1 MAEKKTEETKRI
13 ELQNILEDI
22 LGTSNV
28 YFQPGPSLSLKYPCI
43 IYNRSS
49 VRTMP
54 ADDRIW
60 NCRQQ
65 YSVTV
70 IDYDPDSQIP
80 FDLLEEFQKLIRIES
95 NYRSNGLNHTKLQ
108 LYY

>member
-13 ELQNILEDI
+13 ELQNILENI
-22 LGTSNV
+22 LGSSNV
-28 YFQPGPSLSLKYPCI
+28 YFQPGPSITLHYPCI
-43 IYNRSS
+43 IFNRSS
-49 VRTMP
+49 VRTMS
-54 ADDRIW
+54 ADDVIW
-60 NCRQQ
+60 NCRQS

-80 FDLLEEFQKLIRIES
+80 FDLLDNFKCLIRIES
-95 NYRSNGLNHTKLQ
+95 NYRSNGMNHTKLQ